1 MSSRAIEIILSRQLA
16 DCLNVPVFLV
26 DPKGNL
32 MFYNAPAEGL
42 LGRRFEETGEMP
54 MEMWSTAFFPTDEDG
69 NAVPPEQ
76 LPLVTS
82 IQKHV
87 PAHKTFWVKS
97 FDGRSIQISVTA
109 IPIIGRDQEFV
120 GAIAIFWDNPIDI

>member
-1 MSSRAIEIILSRQLA
+1 MSGRAIEIILSRQLA

-26 DPKGNL
+26 DPRGNL

-54 MEMWSTAFFPTDEDG
+54 MQEWSTAFYPTDEDG
-69 NAVPPEQ
+69 KAIPPDQ
-76 LPLVTS
+76 LPLVDS
-82 IQKHV
+82 IKNHV

-120 GAIAIFWDNPIDI
+120 GAIAIFWDNSIEL